1 MKKAPEPEL
10 HDLNPPSMSLKRSIL
25 RDVPVELVSPK
36 PALRRDRPRPIIRSL
51 NKSVAVVPEEL
62 IVPAPHVVHDASA
75 PPVYFIKDMRGLVRI
90 DPAHIQFLQADG
102 NYVELHLPQRRVVL
116 RNSLA
121 EVLKMLPPCLM
132 CQVNRAQAVNI
143 QHLDLIGTDEVRIG
157 ELAFTLSKHYREP
170 LLACVQVISGR

>member
-1 MKKAPEPEL
+1 
-10 HDLNPPSMSLKRSIL
+10 MSYKRSIL
-25 RDVPVELVSPK
+25 RDVAVELVSPK
-36 PALRRDRPRPIIRSL
+36 PMERRDRPRPIIRSL
-51 NKSVAVVPEEL
+51 NKGAALVPEEL
-62 IVPAPHVVHDASA
+62 VVPEPSHQATTAS
-75 PPVYFIKDMRGLVRI
+75 PVYFIKDMRGLVRI

-102 NYVELHLPQRRVVL
+102 NYVELHMPQRRVVL

-157 ELAFTLSKHYREP
+157 ELAFTLSKHYRDP
-170 LLACVQVISGR
+170 LLACVQVITGR

>member
-1 MKKAPEPEL
+1 
-10 HDLNPPSMSLKRSIL
+10 MSYKRSIL
-25 RDVPVELVSPK
+25 RDVAVELVSPN
-36 PALRRDRPRPIIRSL
+36 PVERRERTRPIIRSL
-51 NKSVAVVPEEL
+51 NKSAERVPEEL
-62 IVPAPHVVHDASA
+62 IVPQARAQVATA
-75 PPVYFIKDMRGLVRI
+75 ATVYFIKDMRGLVRI

-102 NYVELHLPQRRVVL
+102 NYVELHMPQRRVVL

-157 ELAFTLSKHYREP
+157 ELAFTLSKHYRDP
-170 LLACVQVISGR
+170 LIACVQVITGR